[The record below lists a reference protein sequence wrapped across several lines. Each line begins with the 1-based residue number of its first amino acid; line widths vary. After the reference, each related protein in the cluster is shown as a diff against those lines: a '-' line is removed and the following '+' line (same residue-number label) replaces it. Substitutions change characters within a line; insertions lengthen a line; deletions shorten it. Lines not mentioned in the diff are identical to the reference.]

1 MTHACP
7 AVNENV
13 FSDDCY
19 EILGLQH
26 LRMRATANDIKK
38 VVIIII
44 IITTT
49 AAAATTTITT
59 FTPSPRPTAS
69 SSLSTTPTR

>member
-1 MTHACP
+1 M
-7 AVNENV
+7 NENV

-38 VVIIII
+38 VIIIII

-49 AAAATTTITT
+49 TTTTL
-59 FTPSPRPTAS
+59 TPPTG
-69 SSLSTTPTR
+69 LPHPHP